1 MQRHHFANKGWHLP
15 TKAMVFPVVTYKCE
29 SWTIKKEDCQR
40 INAFELW
47 CWRRLL
53 RVSWRARRSNQPIL
67 KEINPEYSL
76 EGLMLNLQCFSHL
89 LRTTDSLGKTL
100 MLRKIEDRRKEGG
113 REHNGWM
120 ASPIHWTWTW
130 ANSGRWWG
138 TEKPGMLQSMG
149 HKELDT
155 TWWLNN
161 NKLSLPD
168 IWININIEFKR
179 KYIK

>member
-1 MQRHHFANKGWHLP
+1 MITSWQESYDKPIQCVKMQRHHFANKGWHLP

-113 REHNGWM
+113 REHNG
-120 ASPIHWTWTW
+120 
-130 ANSGRWWG
+130 
-138 TEKPGMLQSMG
+138 
-149 HKELDT
+149 
-155 TWWLNN
+155 
-161 NKLSLPD
+161 
-168 IWININIEFKR
+168 
-179 KYIK
+179 